1 MFFNVFFILF
11 YPGTAVPH
19 LESLALVQV
28 FLCVD
33 SYWNFCFWE
42 ELSARNSYT
51 IILLT
56 SLLNSLL
63 TYSLTHGLLRAVLV
77 SKYLE
82 FFQIS
87 FHSLAHIFLLWW
99 LKNFFCDLNLLKFI
113 QAIEWLMLINV
124 PDPPEKNIYSYVFR
138 CSINVNCL
146 MLLELM
152 SLLTFCLLINYSDNS
167 VNLWICMFVY
177 HFFVVL
183 LVFWNS
189 VFRWKNILNYLPHIL
204 KYCFHAL

>member
-1 MFFNVFFILF
+1 MLEEVTGRIWPPADSSWTGWLENPSSIPLGMMSLCPRLPRFGAAVMGNVRPSFLCSLMCFFILF
-11 YPGTAVPH
+11 HPDTAVPH

-56 SLLNSLL
+56 SLLNSILI
-63 TYSLTHGLLRAVLV
+63 YSLTHGLLRAVLV

-87 FHSLAHIFLLWW
+87 FHSLAHIF
-99 LKNFFCDLNLLKFI
+99 
-113 QAIEWLMLINV
+113 
-124 PDPPEKNIYSYVFR
+124 
-138 CSINVNCL
+138 
-146 MLLELM
+146 
-152 SLLTFCLLINYSDNS
+152 
-167 VNLWICMFVY
+167 
-177 HFFVVL
+177 FVVM
-183 LVFWNS
+183 VKKFFS
-189 VFRWKNILNYLPHIL
+189 VTWIF
-204 KYCFHAL
+204 

>member
-11 YPGTAVPH
+11 HPGTAVPH

-42 ELSARNSYT
+42 ALSARNSYT
-51 IILLT
+51 IIFLT

-63 TYSLTHGLLRAVLV
+63 TYSLTYGLLRAVLV

-87 FHSLAHIFLLWW
+87 FHSLAHIFFVVMV
-99 LKNFFCDLNLLKFI
+99 KNFFL
-113 QAIEWLMLINV
+113 WL
-124 PDPPEKNIYSYVFR
+124 ESFKIYSGYWMV
-138 CSINVNCL
+138 NVDKCARPTWK
-146 MLLELM
+146 EY
-152 SLLTFCLLINYSDNS
+152 TFL
-167 VNLWICMFVY
+167 
-177 HFFVVL
+177 
-183 LVFWNS
+183 
-189 VFRWKNILNYLPHIL
+189 
-204 KYCFHAL
+204 CF